1 MNYLDENSVD
11 RLLDYPGLVDALQTA
26 HAGHGM
32 PDTGALVMDSPGSG
46 DDKFVS
52 LLAWAPGDMIA
63 AKLVGVFPGNTQLC
77 PPQPSVQGIVALF
90 DGKTGAPLLICDGG
104 SLTRRKTA
112 ADSALGAKL
121 LSRVD
126 AQVLLVVGAGAL
138 APHIVEAYVAVRPSL
153 KRIIIWNRTHSRAV
167 TLASTLKHVGVS
179 IEAEPDLNQALAVA
193 DIVSC
198 VTMSSVPLVRGALLR
213 PGTHVDLIGAY
224 APDMREADDE
234 VVKRAQI
241 FVDTRTGCERSG
253 EIAQPIAAG
262 LITSS
267 SVLADL
273 FDLCSGRHPGR
284 RHPDEITMFKNVGG
298 AHLDMYTA
306 RYLME
311 RAKETLEY

>member
-26 HAGHGM
+26 HAGQGM
-32 PDTGALVMDSPGSG
+32 PETGALVMDSPASA

-52 LLAWAPGDMIA
+52 LMAWAADDMIA
-63 AKLVGVFPGNTQLC
+63 AKLVGVFPDNMQLC
-77 PPQPSVQGIVALF
+77 PPQPTVQGIVALF

-112 ADSALGAKL
+112 ADSALGARL
-121 LSRVD
+121 LSRAD
-126 AQVLLVVGAGAL
+126 SQVLLVVGAGAL

-167 TLASTLKHVGVS
+167 RLASTLEHVGVS
-179 IEAEPDLNQALAVA
+179 VQAEPDLKLALAAA

-198 VTMSSVPLVRGALLR
+198 VTMSSAPLVRGALLR

-234 VVKRAQI
+234 VVKRAHI

-267 SVLADL
+267 SILADL

-284 RHPDEITMFKNVGG
+284 THPDEITMFKNVGG

-306 RYLME
+306 RHLMK
-311 RAKETLEY
+311 RAKDALEC

>member
-26 HAGHGM
+26 HAGQGM
-32 PDTGALVMDSPGSG
+32 PETGALVMDSPASA

-52 LLAWAPGDMIA
+52 LMAWAADDMIA
-63 AKLVGVFPGNTQLC
+63 AKLVGVFPDNMQLC
-77 PPQPSVQGIVALF
+77 PPQPTVQGIVALF

-112 ADSALGAKL
+112 ADSALGARL
-121 LSRVD
+121 LSRAD
-126 AQVLLVVGAGAL
+126 SQVLLVVGAGAL

-167 TLASTLKHVGVS
+167 RLASTLEHVGVS
-179 IEAEPDLNQALAVA
+179 VQADPDLKLALAAA

-198 VTMSSVPLVRGALLR
+198 VTMSSAPLVRGALLR

-234 VVKRAQI
+234 VVKRAHI

-267 SVLADL
+267 SILADL

-284 RHPDEITMFKNVGG
+284 THPDEITMFKNVGG

-306 RYLME
+306 RHLMK
-311 RAKETLEY
+311 RAKDALEC